1 MSKEPVE
8 TCGRCG
14 QAPRVEAYRPSC
26 PVCGWS
32 APEPLTF
39 AAFSA
44 ANRLRCERDFGEP
57 LDASSQYTPAHWAL
71 TVAEEVGEIAAAVL
85 GVAGLKKRKAHLTVA
100 DIGDEIADAVSY
112 LDLLAT
118 RLGLDLST
126 VLAGKFN
133 RVSER
138 IGSDVRIDGRQDLAA
153 AETNRESQGGEQ
165 DERLP
170 QKPVPLVRGTPA
182 AAEISTPQGTAG
194 AVDAP
199 ATAGPTA
206 AAESQRASVGLDPE
220 GSAAAPVVHE
230 HCGADTADGCICGD
244 FVDGGSR

>member
-1 MSKEPVE
+1 M
-8 TCGRCG
+8 
-14 QAPRVEAYRPSC
+14 
-26 PVCGWS
+26 
-32 APEPLTF
+32 TF

-126 VLAGKFN
+126 VLVGKFN

-138 IGSDVRIDGRQDLAA
+138 IGSDVRIVAA
-153 AETNRESQGGEQ
+153 TVESADPAMPPPDVVEAMAKACSCCRECQS
-165 DERLP
+165 
-170 QKPVPLVRGTPA
+170 VPC
-182 AAEISTPQGTAG
+182 AG
-194 AVDAP
+194 AM
-199 ATAGPTA
+199 AGVCDV
-206 AAESQRASVGLDPE
+206 AEC
-220 GSAAAPVVHE
+220 
-230 HCGADTADGCICGD
+230 HCSEESESEEEDFDRNACPGC
-244 FVDGGSR
+244 GGGCQVACR